1 MAEVKYLGRNSVK
14 AVLSTAKGWDDAV
27 LAAAKKYADDKV
39 AGIPG
44 YSLPK
49 ASATVL
55 GGVKVGSG
63 VSVDANGVISVPLT
77 DTLQDAKTYTD
88 NQLRTLIGGAPE
100 NLDTLK
106 EIADILDNSEDTK
119 LGLIQQMAGK
129 ADKAT
134 TLAGY
139 GITDAC
145 TKANY
150 QSLSTAVKL
159 NSDTLADHWNV
170 IEPLQQTVNNQCV
183 KGTDLVEFTEAEI
196 AGIAAEVVGAA

>member
-77 DTLQDAKTYTD
+77 DTLKDAKDYTD
-88 NQLRTLIGGAPE
+88 NQIRTIIGGAPE

-106 EIADILDNSEDTK
+106 EIADILDNDENTK
-119 LGLIQQMAGK
+119 LGLIQQMSGK

-145 TKANY
+145 TRAEQEENM
-150 QSLSTAVKL
+150 QALNDLTDAV
-159 NSDTLADHWNV
+159 N
-170 IEPLQQTVNNQCV
+170 ERV
-183 KGTDLVEFTEAEI
+183 KDTDLVEFTEAEI
-196 AGIAAEVVGAA
+196 AAIAAEVVAA